1 MFHTLTRGE
10 DLAANGFESGTEA
23 ERTSLSDIE
32 ESQPSTPIRKT
43 SENESTS
50 VPVPEIKVASSP
62 EDDSDLQ
69 YISIYDFLKEIS
81 PEQQET
87 LHRYA
92 FGHHPEI
99 WYKFKRFET
108 LALINLYHHQH
119 DLIQLEKTILQ
130 KKGVM
135 TRDERNCLRV
145 VLKDYCPS
153 PSPHT
158 QPHTS

>member
-1 MFHTLTRGE
+1 MFHTLTRSE
-10 DLAANGFESGTEA
+10 DLAANDFESGTGA
-23 ERTSLSDIE
+23 ERTSLSDTK
-32 ESQPSTPIRKT
+32 ESRPSTPTQKT

-62 EDDSDLQ
+62 EDDSEWQ

-145 VLKDYCPS
+145 ILKDYCPS
-153 PSPHT
+153 PSPNI